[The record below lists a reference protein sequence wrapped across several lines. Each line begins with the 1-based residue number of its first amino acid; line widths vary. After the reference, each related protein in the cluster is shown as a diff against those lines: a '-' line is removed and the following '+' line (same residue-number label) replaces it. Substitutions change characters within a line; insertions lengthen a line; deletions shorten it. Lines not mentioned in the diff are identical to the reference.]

1 MHLWDQLEV
10 FQVDSMSFTQNDD
23 SATPYPIFVTKMG
36 KSTGWGFG
44 GVNPFCNAASM
55 IGNTGVC
62 ALTAKQVS
70 FRKDV
75 TIWLEVSTTS
85 ASYLITDDKRFYPT
99 FESCYMMDV
108 FKVCRE
114 GSFQIKPVTLVLVS
128 SSTSILVLVSAT
140 EYLGLPT
147 EIN

>member
-1 MHLWDQLEV
+1 MR
-10 FQVDSMSFTQNDD
+10 SND

-36 KSTGWGFG
+36 KSTGVGGLG

-75 TIWLEVSTTS
+75 TIWLEASNTS
-85 ASYLITDDKRFYPT
+85 ASYLITEDKRFYQT
-99 FESCYMMDV
+99 FESSYMMDV
-108 FKVCRE
+108 FKVCCER
-114 GSFQIKPVTLVLVS
+114 SFQIKPVTLVSARVPR
-128 SSTSILVLVSAT
+128 STKRKKLTYI
-140 EYLGLPT
+140 
-147 EIN
+147 